1 MTETKTKLGHILMAY
16 RRDWRNLLEFEF
28 GRDYYFTVVR
38 VGASL
43 QYCTI
48 NVNEVFKEVM

>member
-1 MTETKTKLGHILMAY
+1 MAY